1 MPVDNLTHQDLLG
14 QTITKPHLEITEA
27 TVEERITV
35 PTINPN
41 SQLKNKEMQNLSTV
55 KPLNLIFRSNSE
67 CKINNKT
74 KF

>member
-41 SQLKNKEMQNLSTV
+41 SQLKNKEMQN
-55 KPLNLIFRSNSE
+55 
-67 CKINNKT
+67 
-74 KF
+74 